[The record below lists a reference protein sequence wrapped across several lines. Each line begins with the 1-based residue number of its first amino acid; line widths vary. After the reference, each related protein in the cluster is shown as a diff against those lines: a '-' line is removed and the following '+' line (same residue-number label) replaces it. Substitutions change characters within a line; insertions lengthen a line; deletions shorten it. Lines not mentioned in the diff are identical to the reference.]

1 MKYIKECIIVLTLFS
16 LIFTKQEF
24 KQAEKITFSK
34 KDALVEIFDA
44 NAFQIEASYSL
55 TEKYLYLC
63 PIKDRDKTTEY
74 RAVAKLYFQEYSD
87 EIDDVTYLNSE
98 YSTLDSHTGI
108 FIKISDLSYSK
119 ANIFIIGYEKLHFFL
134 LYKYVDQISFPEYY
148 NYDNIQFNQI
158 TLEKDEHLTMKYY
171 PQAHFE
177 YDYIL
182 LVSKTS
188 LRNIDIKI
196 LYEGENYT
204 EKKGAYLFPNGYSF
218 YVDRKAFEKLS
229 AYLDIDIKNNNNG
242 NEVLLLGYIHLIPN
256 NIFHHPMINGYQL
269 YLEGNSTLLYFLKN
283 PKVTSSEQY
292 FTYQTNSI
300 DYQIIFAKSN
310 GPDEKYHYI
319 DDFNSMFHYNLNPD
333 GTIRF
338 NFDDTPL
345 RTGLHLQYL
354 DYSNLESTQKLVEFM
369 VTGNPKSLFLPSK
382 ASLYH
387 FLPKERAS
395 SVIIFYLRP
404 RSTERMYA
412 SIKKD
417 NNCPENCY
425 LKGKPE
431 ENEIMPF
438 IDNIGLWYTQPTSKS
453 DLQLLYVYCEKN
465 CSYDIIMTYDD
476 DPMFLYP
483 NNNYTKFLGENK
495 KDTFLLPVYEDLKKY
510 DEIRIDLTVMSGNAK
525 LTFYSNRGKTKI
537 DITPEIIGSKQF
549 YVIGNTTFANE
560 SNTYYKKELF
570 AVVEGDKNTFYN
582 LMYSSG
588 SSKNKS
594 IENNKVVIEL
604 LTVPEKGKAN
614 ETTKTFIFK
623 NNYDIFYV
631 SISTQTCQSNVI
643 VNNVNKTGYQH
654 NFEIKTKEDVKIQ
667 ISLINDGIICN
678 KGFKEEVTLFSY
690 NKKDLNILLGENT
703 LVNATFYSNLISF
716 THIFKTDNS
725 KNADNSFNIDTES
738 LLLNTTL
745 RLSYSLERISFNTM
759 ESKNKTFIFNQSIIS
774 NGNTI
779 ISSKQVNEIC
789 DSLNQNEICI
799 LKLNYTSSHSTPV
812 FSVYLNKKRNK
823 SNIRKVPNKTLVTS
837 ANSKS
842 VQYFY
847 IDLNKFNDT
856 EIIINSYDQDLEI
869 AKTFY
874 SGNKQIEEADLQT
887 QFMPPVG
894 YLRTIQPSKKDCGIY
909 CRLYL
914 AVRVPQDINKNEL
927 FTSFSIS
934 YFSKGEKK
942 QLTNINLPLNYYSQY
957 SFSESD
963 LKEVTYYVNGI
974 SANVNIKLKVI
985 KKNETDNSEVT
996 ATLSGTTV
1004 KSLSSSTGS
1013 CYETVNGN
1021 LGIKINYSGD
1031 DKPVFRLIIS
1041 TIGKTNEPV
1050 IPIISSHSERCKSK
1064 ICYYEVDITPNNEK
1078 DYAYFYVPGVENAI
1092 ISIKKVS
1099 DIEEASKYINEK
1111 AEYDESSK
1119 SSVKRTNWY
1128 QYPLGEKKG
1137 YVLVIK
1143 VTKDK
1148 EVDSTLVTSYYNKP
1162 NEVSLDY
1169 GEKRMFVIEKSAD
1182 VNNILLKMNK
1192 NLDSGNKQYKV
1203 NIHAIRGNGA
1213 FIYNNNKYLLGINS
1227 TYKEDMSIVINSKS
1241 NIELNATNEIN
1252 EEIDEQDFVFSI
1264 DYTIDTQSK
1273 IIKKIENNKINS
1285 FKIVNDNAIGDL
1297 FFYMEADSQNK
1308 VFNDVSMNI
1317 KVYSRDSIYEIK
1329 SYIDEEDFMEKII
1342 KDKYK
1347 DEKVAGEI
1355 KTYVKG
1361 GKAYG
1366 ELLFSRLKIPSASF
1380 GKTDKKLFV
1389 YIVISQKSGSNTK
1402 VKVDLY
1408 PYNLTNNVPLA
1419 PNEIFAEKIPAETQD
1434 FQLVLMRNDIDY
1446 NQDVKITI
1454 IRPSSDKY
1462 SIGMGQSE
1470 GITNKKIKETETGI
1484 KRSEKNE
1491 LGKREISLYPKEKRY
1506 IFLNIYANQYELEEK
1521 DDLVV
1526 FRYKNTFSEDSL
1538 FYLSKPVFEVEGT
1551 KNNITFR
1558 VSDVQPTHS
1567 STGKAIF
1574 IFNAYKASDITD
1586 IKTDDEYKPLYLFFS
1601 DKTPAFQM
1609 YKVTIESDKK
1619 IRTFTTTAFDYS
1631 GDFYFACTVVIE
1643 DNEKE
1648 EYLAFAGV
1656 PLRVGSSDYGEG
1668 LLDYILNHLL
1678 TAVIIGIIALLII
1691 GMMINICRAERG
1703 NKGRTTVKLDS
1714 IELKEI
1720 ASND

>member
-87 EIDDVTYLNSE
+87 DVDDVTYLNSE

-177 YDYIL
+177 YDFIL

-188 LRNIDIKI
+188 LRNLDIKI

-204 EKKGAYLFPNGYSF
+204 DKKGSYLFPNGYSF
-218 YVDRKAFEKLS
+218 YVDRNAFEKLS

-242 NEVLLLGYIHLIPN
+242 NEILLLGYIHLIPN

-395 SVIIFYLRP
+395 SVINFYLRP
-404 RSTERMYA
+404 RSTERMYV

-438 IDNIGLWYTQPTSKS
+438 IDNIGLWYTQPTSKH

-495 KDTFLLPVYEDLKKY
+495 KDTFILPVYEDLKKY

-582 LMYSSG
+582 LIYTSG

-594 IENNKVVIEL
+594 IENNKVVVEL

-654 NFEIKTKEDVKIQ
+654 NLEIKTKEDVKIQ

-703 LVNATFYSNLISF
+703 LVNATFYSNIMSF

-745 RLSYSLERISFNTM
+745 QLSYSLERISFNTM

-823 SNIRKVPNKTLVTS
+823 SNIRKVPNKTLVSS
-837 ANSKS
+837 ANSKT
-842 VQYFY
+842 VQYYY
-847 IDLNKFNDT
+847 IDLNKFNET
-856 EIIINSYDQDLEI
+856 EVIINSYEQDLEI

-874 SGNKQIEEADLQT
+874 SKDTQIEEADLPT
-887 QFMPPVG
+887 EFISSTN
-894 YLRTIQPSKKDCGIY
+894 YLKITQPSKKDCGIY

-914 AVRVPQDINKNEL
+914 AVRVPQDYNKNEL
-927 FTSFSIS
+927 FTTLSIS
-934 YFSKGEKK
+934 YFTKDENKPK
-942 QLTNINLPLNYYSQY
+942 TNINLPLNYYSQY
-957 SFSESD
+957 SFSDSD
-963 LKEVTYYVNGI
+963 LNEVNYYVNGI
-974 SANVNIKLKVI
+974 SANINIQLKVI
-985 KKNETDNSEVT
+985 KKNESDNSEVT
-996 ATLSGTTV
+996 ATLSGTKV

-1013 CYETVNGN
+1013 CDETVNGN
-1021 LGIKINYSGD
+1021 LGIKINYSGNN
-1031 DKPVFRLIIS
+1031 KPIYRLIIS
-1041 TIGKTNEPV
+1041 TIGKTNNPV
-1050 IPIISSHSERCKSK
+1050 IPIISSRSEKCKSK
-1064 ICYYEVDITPNNEK
+1064 ICYYKVDVTPNNENEN
-1078 DYAYFYVPGVENAI
+1078 AYFYVPDVENAI

-1099 DIEEASKYINEK
+1099 DIEEAFKYISEK
-1111 AEYDESSK
+1111 AEFDESST
-1119 SSVKRTNWY
+1119 SSVERTNWY
-1128 QYPLGEKKG
+1128 QYPLGEEKG
-1137 YVLVIK
+1137 YTLVVK

-1148 EVDSTLVTSYYNKP
+1148 EVDSTLVASYHNKP
-1162 NEVSLDY
+1162 NQVSLDC
-1169 GEKRMFVIEKSAD
+1169 GEKRMFVIEKSD
-1182 VNNILLKMNK
+1182 LKNIVFKINK
-1192 NLDSGNKQYKV
+1192 KANSGNVQYKV
-1203 NIHAIRGNGA
+1203 NIHAIKGSGA
-1213 FIYNNNKYLLGINS
+1213 FIYKNDKYPLGINA
-1227 TYKEDMSIVINSKS
+1227 TYKEDISIYINDKS
-1241 NIELNATNEIN
+1241 SEVELNATNEIDD
-1252 EEIDEQDFVFSI
+1252 EIEEQDFVFSI
-1264 DYTIDTQSK
+1264 DYTIETKSK
-1273 IIKKIENNKINS
+1273 LINKIENNKINS
-1285 FKIVNDNAIGDL
+1285 FKIVNDNKIGDL
-1297 FFYMEADSQNK
+1297 FFYMEAESKNN

-1317 KVYSRDSIYEIK
+1317 KIYSRDSTYEIK
-1329 SYIDEEDFMEKII
+1329 SYINEEDFMKKII
-1342 KDKYK
+1342 EDKYK
-1347 DEKVAGEI
+1347 DEKEAGEI
-1355 KTYVKG
+1355 KTLIKG
-1361 GKAYG
+1361 GKSYG
-1366 ELLFSRLKIPSASF
+1366 ELLFARLKITSASF
-1380 GKTDKKLFV
+1380 GETDKKLFV
-1389 YIVISQKSGSNTK
+1389 YIVISQKSGSNSK

-1408 PYNLTNNVPLA
+1408 PYNLTNNEPLA
-1419 PNEIFAEKIPAETQD
+1419 PNQLFVEKIPADTQD
-1434 FQLVLMRNDIDY
+1434 FQLLLIRNDIDY
-1446 NQDVKITI
+1446 NQDVKISI
-1454 IRPSSDKY
+1454 IKPSSDKY
-1462 SIGMGQSE
+1462 SIGMSQNE
-1470 GITNKKIKETETGI
+1470 AIINKKIKEIETGI
-1484 KRSEKNE
+1484 KKNEKNE
-1491 LGKREISLYPKEKRY
+1491 LGKREIILYPKEKRY
-1506 IFLNIYANQYELEEK
+1506 IFFNLYANQYELEEK

-1526 FRYKNTFSEDSL
+1526 FRYKNSFSEDNI
-1538 FYLSKPVFEVEGT
+1538 FFLSRPVFDVEGT
-1551 KNNITFR
+1551 RKNITFK
-1558 VSDVQPTHS
+1558 VSDVQPKHS
-1567 STGKAIF
+1567 STGKVIY
-1574 IFNAYKASDITD
+1574 IFNAYKASDIND
-1586 IKTDDEYKPLYLFFS
+1586 IKTDDDNKPLYLFFS
-1601 DKTPAFQM
+1601 NKTSTFEM
-1609 YKVTIESDKK
+1609 YKATIESNYK
-1619 IRTFTTTAFDYS
+1619 IRTFSTASFDYS
-1631 GDFYFACTVVIE
+1631 GDFYFTCTVVVE
-1643 DNEKE
+1643 DNERE

-1656 PLRVGSSDYGEG
+1656 SKRVESSDFVEG
-1668 LLDYILNHLL
+1668 IIDYSLHHLI
-1678 TAVIIGIIALLII
+1678 TAVAMAIITLLVLGI
-1691 GMMINICRAERG
+1691 MINICRNERKRKVAL
-1703 NKGRTTVKLDS
+1703 NVDDE
-1714 IELKEI
+1714 ELKEGI
-1720 ASND
+1720 VDSD